1 MTTHYTIVANGNSTG
16 TLYHGN
22 ERVDGIG
29 LVARDDGGL
38 DDGGMIDWT
47 IVADDG
53 AAIWTFLRENTQGAE
68 MVQHL
73 TINSAPDFDT
83 DAIIDE
89 EGMGF
94 DSVGPV
100 SCLSLRDDGSLGDDY
115 HSERADLSSEAAFRA
130 QVRRWKSAV
139 SA

>member
-29 LVARDDGGL
+29 LVARFDGGI
-38 DDGGMIDWT
+38 DDGGMIDWSV
-47 IVADDG
+47 IADDG
-53 AAIWTFLRENTQGAE
+53 AVIWEFLRDSAGGAE

-73 TINSAPDFDT
+73 TINSAPDFDPY
-83 DAIIDE
+83 DIINE

-100 SCLSLRDDGSLGDDY
+100 ECLNVSDGWLGDGLAL
-115 HSERADLSSEAAFRA
+115 EVADLTSPDAFRA
-130 QVRRWKSAV
+130 QVRGWKSRH
-139 SA
+139 